1 MNQIIGVKELRE
13 NLPKY
18 TDAVQDGKSF
28 IIVKRSKPIFKII
41 PIDEDDDGKWER
53 VVDFTKI
60 NKDGVKASELLKY
73 L

>member
-13 NLPKY
+13 NLPAY
-18 TDAVQDGKSF
+18 TDAVQNGKSF
-28 IIVKRSKPIFKII
+28 TVVKRSKPIFKII